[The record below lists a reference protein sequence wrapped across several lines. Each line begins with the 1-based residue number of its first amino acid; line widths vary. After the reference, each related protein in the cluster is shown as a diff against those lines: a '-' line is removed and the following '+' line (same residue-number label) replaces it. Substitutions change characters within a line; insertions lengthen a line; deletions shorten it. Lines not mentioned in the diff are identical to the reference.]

1 VCQRLKDFEDE
12 KGWVGVE
19 REPVQLGRGKKTTK
33 KMLRC
38 FLLVYSKLASQFA
51 LHLVN
56 LAKMALSW
64 IIWSARWFSSLTC

>member
-1 VCQRLKDFEDE
+1 MKRDGWGLKENQSSWGG
-12 KGWVGVE
+12 K
-19 REPVQLGRGKKTTK
+19 KKTTK

-51 LHLVN
+51 LNLVN